1 MIKAVIF
8 DFFGVIVT
16 EGLKQFLDTYFP
28 NDPKKR
34 KEAINEVVKF
44 DSGVVNI
51 TRKGLVDELARMA
64 GVSSQ
69 KALDYFNDNQPNKL
83 LLDYIQNE
91 LKPKYKIGVLSNAGD
106 NFISELL
113 SKDEQQLFDDVV
125 LSYRFG
131 MAKPKQEIYELA
143 AERLNVLTTECVFVD
158 DSPSHCEG
166 AKRSG
171 MKTVWYEDFPQ
182 VKKDL
187 EKILSSG
194 SHN

>member
-34 KEAINEVVKF
+34 KEAIN
-44 DSGVVNI
+44 
-51 TRKGLVDELARMA
+51 
-64 GVSSQ
+64 
-69 KALDYFNDNQPNKL
+69 
-83 LLDYIQNE
+83 
-91 LKPKYKIGVLSNAGD
+91 
-106 NFISELL
+106 
-113 SKDEQQLFDDVV
+113 DVV